1 MKYLSLFLICI
12 YGVLT
17 LGCQSKGEEGNKI
30 IRNHLPTEE
39 VSRRLQQYVPVEINY
54 DDSALS
60 EGDKAALLKLVQAA
74 KLMDEIFLRQV
85 YSKNPQIHKAL
96 VGSDNPDYVVLHD
109 YFDINFGPFDRLN
122 GDEPFINTDEQKPAG
137 ANYYPED
144 MTKEEFENWI
154 AEHPN
159 DAEAFR
165 SFFTVI
171 RRDGEKL
178 VAIPYS
184 QAYREFLEPAAK
196 LLKEAAQLTTNSSL
210 QTYLNSRADAFLSN
224 DYFQSDMDWMDL
236 KDHDIEIVIGPYE
249 TYEDKLFG
257 YKAAFESFITLV
269 DKDASHKLK
278 AVGQYLDAL
287 EKRLPIPDVHKNF
300 NRGSESPIKVVN
312 EVFTAGDTKAGVQ
325 TIAFNLPNDERV
337 REAKGSKKVMLRNVS
352 EAKYNAISRRI
363 MARVMDDA
371 DVKRASFDAFFYHVL
386 LHEMVHG
393 IGPGTIQKNGVT
405 TTVSRELKETYSTLE
420 EAKADIVG
428 LYQFPFMVEK
438 GVFSKEM
445 GDAVYASFVG
455 GIFRSVRFGI
465 EEAHGGG
472 NVIILNYLQEKNGV
486 VYDLKTGKF
495 RVNYAK
501 IADAV
506 KALSHDIL
514 MIQALG
520 DYDGAKKFIE
530 KYRYISPELQSALE
544 RLADIPVDIK
554 PVYHIEKELR
564 SLQR

>member
-1 MKYLSLFLICI
+1 M
-12 YGVLT
+12 
-17 LGCQSKGEEGNKI
+17 GCQPKGKGESKI

-39 VSRRLQQYVPVEINY
+39 VNRRLQQFVPVEISY

-60 EGDKAALLKLVQAA
+60 EGDKAALFKLVQAA

-85 YSKNPQIHKAL
+85 YSKNPQIRKAL
-96 VGSDNPDYVVLHD
+96 IESDNPDFVVLQD

-122 GDEPFINTDEQKPAG
+122 GDEPFINTDEQKPEG
-137 ANYYPED
+137 ANFYPED
-144 MTKEEFENWI
+144 MSKEEFETWI
-154 AEHPN
+154 EEHPG
-159 DAEAFR
+159 DAEAFH

-171 RRDGEKL
+171 RREGEKL

-184 QAYREFLEPAAK
+184 QAYREFLEPAAQ
-196 LLKEAAQLTTNSSL
+196 LLREAAKLTTNSSL
-210 QTYLNSRADAFLSN
+210 QKYLNSRAEAFLSN

-257 YKAAFESFITLV
+257 YKASFESFITLV
-269 DKDASHKLK
+269 DRDASHKLK
-278 AVGQYLDAL
+278 AVGQYLNDL
-287 EKRLPIPDVHKNF
+287 ERRLPIPDEHKNF

-352 EAKYNAISRRI
+352 EAKYNAISRAI
-363 MARVMDDA
+363 MARVMDEA

-405 TTVSRELKETYSTLE
+405 TTVSRELKETYAMLE

-438 GVFSKEM
+438 GVFTKEM
-445 GDAVYASFVG
+445 GEAVYASFVG

-472 NVIILNYLQEKNGV
+472 NVIILNYLQEKKGIE
-486 VYDLKTGKF
+486 YEQKTGKF

-501 IADAV
+501 ISDAV

-520 DYDGAKKFIE
+520 DYEGAKKFIE
-530 KYRYISPELQSALE
+530 KYRFISPELQSSLA
-544 RLADIPVDIK
+544 RLSDIPVDIK
-554 PVYHIEKELR
+554 PIYQIEK
-564 SLQR
+564 SLKSLER